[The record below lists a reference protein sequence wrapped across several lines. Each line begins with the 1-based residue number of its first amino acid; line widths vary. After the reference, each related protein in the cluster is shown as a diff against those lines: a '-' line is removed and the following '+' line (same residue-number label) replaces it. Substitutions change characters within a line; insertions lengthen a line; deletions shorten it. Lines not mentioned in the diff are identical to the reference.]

1 MTYAVKENHISL
13 KVRSFSA
20 QADSD
25 EKRSACA
32 DDIAFIKKRKRI
44 MNFIKVTDNKNVFAD
59 GIHDD
64 TKALQECI
72 DKVKD
77 GGTVYFPDGTYLVSA
92 ALIFYSNQIFKLAD
106 NAVILRSKDSDPVT
120 RYLLASYSEP
130 EWSGYEGTHDVV
142 ICGGIFDGNAELTE
156 KSTLVNTVH
165 CRNIRIVGCRFRHC
179 SMWHMIEINSTENAI
194 VDRCVF
200 DGPTYTL
207 IPENLLNEQIQLDL
221 ARDGSY
227 GPVYNCNG
235 DLIDFC
241 KDDTVC
247 RNIVISN
254 NIFKCAGFPA
264 IGHHGDCG
272 HHNIHIENNIFDG
285 KSGLY
290 GASRGYIIFK
300 PMVYAVE
307 IKDNIFISSQD
318 TDSPNY
324 TIVFENSNRDELTA

>member
-1 MTYAVKENHISL
+1 ME
-13 KVRSFSA
+13 
-20 QADSD
+20 
-25 EKRSACA
+25 
-32 DDIAFIKKRKRI
+32 
-44 MNFIKVTDNKNVFAD
+44 FIKVTDNKNVFAD
-59 GIHDD
+59 GVHDD

-77 GGTVYFPDGTYLVSA
+77 GGTIYFPDGTYLVSST
-92 ALIFYSNQIFKLAD
+92 LIFYSNQTFKLSD
-106 NAVILRSKDSDPVT
+106 NAVILRNKESNTVT

-130 EWSGYEGTHDVV
+130 QWSGYEGTHDVV
-142 ICGGIFDGNAELTE
+142 ISGGIFDGNADLIE

-165 CRNIRIVGCRFRHC
+165 CRNIRIVCCHFRNC
-179 SMWHMIEINSTENAI
+179 SMWHMIEINSTENAVI
-194 VDRCVF
+194 DSCVF
-200 DGPTYTL
+200 DGPSYTL

-221 ARDGSY
+221 AHEGSY

-247 RNIVISN
+247 HNVVISN

-272 HHNIHIENNIFDG
+272 HNNILIENNIFDG

-290 GASRGYIIFK
+290 DKSRGYIIFR
-300 PMVYAVE
+300 PMVYDVK
-307 IKDNIFISSQD
+307 IKKNVFISPEN
-318 TDSPNY
+318 TNSPNY
-324 TIVFENSNRDELTA
+324 GIIFENQKSDELLTESNVFIGKITNLDD

>member
-1 MTYAVKENHISL
+1 MRKCVVEFIN
-13 KVRSFSA
+13 V
-20 QADSD
+20 ADN
-25 EKRSACA
+25 E
-32 DDIAFIKKRKRI
+32 
-44 MNFIKVTDNKNVFAD
+44 NVFSD

-77 GGTVYFPDGTYLVSA
+77 GGTIYFPDGTYLISST
-92 ALIFYSNQIFKLAD
+92 LIFYSNQIFKLSD
-106 NAVILRSKDSDPVT
+106 NAVILRSKENNPIT

-130 EWSGYEGTHDVV
+130 QWNGYEGTHDV
-142 ICGGIFDGNAELTE
+142 IISGGIFDGNADLIE

-179 SMWHMIEINSTENAI
+179 SMWHMIEINSTENAVI
-194 VDRCVF
+194 DNCVF
-200 DGPTYTL
+200 DGPSYTL

-221 ARDGSY
+221 AHEGSY

-247 RNIVISN
+247 HNVVISN

-272 HHNIHIENNIFDG
+272 HHNILIENNIFDG

-290 GASRGYIIFK
+290 DKSRGYIIFR
-300 PMVYAVE
+300 PMVYDVK
-307 IKDNIFISSQD
+307 IKKNVFISPEN
-318 TDSPNY
+318 TNSPNY
-324 TIVFENSNRDELTA
+324 GIIFENQKSDELLAESNVFIGKITNLDD